1 MSLAGALAR
10 GIILARRDSVARA
23 GEQSTWA
30 RNNGASQPECRQF
43 AAPAEPRGSQAN
55 AGPGLSHK
63 NGPNSWLVADL
74 GISGV
79 RHQAGKRHHP
89 GGRDTKKE
97 DKDASKSLFPHQS
110 KISETTS
117 LILDAQRKRRERGYL
132 PELSLFIKQSQ
143 KNRKTIQITTSKHY
157 HRLSF
162 KTDSTLVIFS
172 TSQKTLNSWRRP
184 EQL

>member
-63 NGPNSWLVADL
+63 NGPNSDWLLTWESVVS
-74 GISGV
+74 GIRQAKGITQEAEILKRKIKTLVSLCFPTKV
-79 RHQAGKRHHP
+79 RY
-89 GGRDTKKE
+89 
-97 DKDASKSLFPHQS
+97 
-110 KISETTS
+110 SETTS